1 MVDITAKLFWY
12 RSKEWYQIMADKL
25 TDFVYT
31 DESKETIDVI
41 NLLLLG
47 WILLG
52 LIVYIVGNI
61 VASYLRKRQSTSP
74 VPKHEPADENL
85 KTKEHVSCES
95 EVKSTQGDILPD
107 QEKPKKSHQIPTC
120 EGDDQEIAEW
130 INNVFSWIYKQ
141 RVVSPVIDAWISA
154 LNARTRLSSTEHGI
168 LVDFK
173 DLHASGPPR
182 ITEAWQSSNYKSDT
196 NLNAEMEVE
205 DLSFEVVVTQF
216 KEKEK
221 VIVPFVLNVERMIG
235 KVFIECTP
243 EDLTFVIKYSEAPQ
257 IQLSSEA
264 SKDHEISSEDHQP
277 LSDLVNEIT
286 LEALSSVIVPLRFN
300 CFPACP
306 RLMLKTHSEDDV
318 FEAAEDETD
327 KQLLVKIIKA
337 SKLGGSKGCSKPYC
351 VVEMDEPPQ
360 KFETMIVEGTDSP
373 FWDESFKFTVKDSA
387 ELLFEIYDKDKP
399 STDNFLGL
407 GIVGMDELEKNPSQR
422 QIIPLQSRPLE
433 EDDVTGSL
441 TAEFVFLNQSTPVTE
456 TTHLAQLT
464 TKENGYS
471 NSGKTVETNSRV
483 TAGGTVITTTTIKR
497 TKEEPSN
504 SVEPKHD
511 LNANSNS
518 VHSADPNMHK
528 AEEVLDQKERENSPN
543 AFSEQLAKN
552 DDCKFLNGLLPKVDL
567 ANSSVRPQSDSDKT
581 LDSNCVP
588 KTEIDLNQKKWTTV
602 EGNSV
607 LSAPVISYKLKFESL
622 EAESLPRESSDSSTL
637 VSDNPAANSVQLI
650 EPDLKHVK
658 GEISEKQL
666 ENKSIP
672 DPADSL
678 ALNINENVELADV
691 HVLEN
696 KFKLENSLE
705 AMHVPPPIPTLVIE
719 APLNNES
726 NEIIENK
733 SHDFKDPDIEIA
745 SLPLIA
751 ESGEISSLPSN
762 GIENGKDA
770 ETDVPG
776 TALKELEK
784 HSAPTAT
791 SKSTLIIH
799 SVQRVAVDKT
809 GHWKEVQEPENSVSE
824 SLEAS
829 PASHASK
836 DSHTSYS
843 ESAPS
848 SPSPANG
855 DRSRPKEKKTLMG
868 TLRRRLSFHKNR
880 SKSAENRFESA
891 SSYSQASSRS
901 TSADRGRQSSAQKL
915 SPFKGKFL
923 GQFLTVPGS
932 TRSSLSEASGISASS
947 TRTYINENSTLVIET
962 NENGIIKRYLIPN
975 SLVHRSKWKK
985 RGTKLH
991 IFNDHVF
998 LAKHL
1003 SGSTICQVCQKL
1015 LTRRPGKQGYEC
1027 RGCNL
1032 QCHKSC
1038 HVKVESYCSNS
1049 TINSMEV
1056 EYIHDPKGASPKS
1069 I

>member
-61 VASYLRKRQSTSP
+61 VASYLRKRKSSTP
-74 VPKHEPADENL
+74 VPKQEPADENL

-95 EVKSTQGDILPD
+95 EVKSNLEDIFPD
-107 QEKPKKSHQIPTC
+107 QDKPKKSHEIPTC
-120 EGDDQEIAEW
+120 EGDDQEVAEW

-141 RVVSPVIDAWISA
+141 RVVSPVIDAWVSA

-173 DLHASGPPR
+173 DLHASGSPR
-182 ITEAWQSSNYKSDT
+182 ITEVWQSSNYKSDI

-216 KEKEK
+216 KEKDK
-221 VIVPFVLNVERMIG
+221 VIVPFVLNIEKMIG
-235 KVFIECTP
+235 RIIIECTP
-243 EDLTFVIKYSEAPQ
+243 EDLTFVVKYSEAPQ
-257 IQLSSEA
+257 IQLSSEV
-264 SKDHEISSEDHQP
+264 SKDHEVSPEDHQP

-286 LEALSSVIVPLRFN
+286 FEALSSVIVPLRFN

-306 RLMLKTHSEDDV
+306 RLLLKTHSEDDV

-360 KFETMIVEGTDSP
+360 KFETKIVEGTDSP

-387 ELLFEIYDKDKP
+387 ELLFELYDKDKP

-456 TTHLAQLT
+456 TTHLAQLI
-464 TKENGYS
+464 TKENGYP

-518 VHSADPNMHK
+518 VHSADPNSHK
-528 AEEVLDQKERENSPN
+528 VEEVLDQKKRENTPN

-552 DDCKFLNGLLPKVDL
+552 GDCKLSNGTLPKGDL
-567 ANSSVRPQSDSDKT
+567 ANTSVHPQSDSDKI

-588 KTEIDLNQKKWTTV
+588 RIETDLNQK
-602 EGNSV
+602 ESASFEENSV

-622 EAESLPRESSDSSTL
+622 EAENLPQESSDSNKL
-637 VSDNPAANSVQLI
+637 VAENAEANSMQLI

-658 GEISEKQL
+658 AEISEMQL

-696 KFKLENSLE
+696 KPKLENSLE
-705 AMHVPPPIPTLVIE
+705 AVHVHVPPPIPTLVIE

-733 SHDFKDPDIEIA
+733 SHDFKDPDSEIA
-745 SLPLIA
+745 SLPSIA
-751 ESGEISSLPSN
+751 ESDEVSSLPSN
-762 GIENGKDA
+762 GIEKAKDA

-784 HSAPTAT
+784 HSTPTAT

-799 SVQRVAVDKT
+799 SVQR
-809 GHWKEVQEPENSVSE
+809 PENSVSD

-836 DSHTSYS
+836 DSRMSYS

-848 SPSPANG
+848 SPSPGMANG

-901 TSADRGRQSSAQKL
+901 TSVDRGRQSSAQKL

-923 GQFLTVPGS
+923 GS

-1003 SGSTICQVCQKL
+1003 PGSTMCQVCQRH

>member
-12 RSKEWYQIMADKL
+12 RAKEWYEIMADKL
-25 TDFVYT
+25 TDIVYT

-52 LIVYIVGNI
+52 LIVYIIGNI
-61 VASYLRKRQSTSP
+61 VASYLRKRQSSSP
-74 VPKHEPADENL
+74 IQEPADENL
-85 KTKEHVSCES
+85 RTKENVSGES
-95 EVKSTQGDILPD
+95 ELKASVDDVFL
-107 QEKPKKSHQIPTC
+107 QEKPKISHEIPVSD
-120 EGDDQEIAEW
+120 GDDQEIVDW

-141 RVVSPVIDAWISA
+141 RVVSPVIDAWLSA

-173 DLHASGPPR
+173 DLHASSPPQ
-182 ITEAWQSSNYKSDT
+182 ITDVRQSYTYRSDI
-196 NLNAEMEVE
+196 NLSGQMEVK
-205 DLSFEVVVTQF
+205 DMTFEIVVTQF

-221 VIVPFVLNVERMIG
+221 VTIPFVLNLQRIFGRIV
-235 KVFIECTP
+235 IECVP
-243 EDLTFVIKYSEAPQ
+243 EDLTFLVKYSETPQ
-257 IQLSSEA
+257 IQFSSET
-264 SKDHEISSEDHQP
+264 SKDHETSEEDHQP
-277 LSDLVNEIT
+277 LCDLVSEIT
-286 LEALSSVIVPLRFN
+286 SEALSSAIVNLRFN

-306 RLMLKTHSEDDV
+306 RLLLKTHSEDDV
-318 FEAAEDETD
+318 FEAAENDTD

-360 KFETMIVEGTDSP
+360 KFETQIIEATDSP
-373 FWDESFKFTVKDSA
+373 FWDESFKFIVKDSA

-399 STDNFLGL
+399 SKENFLGL
-407 GIVGMDELEKNPSQR
+407 GIVGMDELIKNPSQR

-441 TAEFVFLNQSTPVTE
+441 TAEFVFLNQSTPVVE
-456 TTHLAQLT
+456 TTHLAQHIA
-464 TKENGYS
+464 KENGYA

-497 TKEEPSN
+497 TKEEAIN
-504 SVEPKHD
+504 RMEPKHD
-511 LNANSNS
+511 PKANSNS
-518 VHSADPNMHK
+518 LHSAVPNLHK
-528 AEEVLDQKERENSPN
+528 VEEALEQKKTDNVLQKSN
-543 AFSEQLAKN
+543 ALSEQLAKN
-552 DDCKFLNGLLPKVDL
+552 GDCKILNGTLPLGDCTNTL
-567 ANSSVRPQSDSDKT
+567 IQPQSDINKCFDSKCLPHIP
-581 LDSNCVP
+581 LDSIQNKQENNEANSELLPINSIDIKPEADILPQKQFNLNKIEQEFDSSEADIVAQTQSDL
-588 KTEIDLNQKKWTTV
+588 KLVKVENSETELEIKHSNAGD
-602 EGNSV
+602 
-607 LSAPVISYKLKFESL
+607 LSAINLNKESDPVAL
-622 EAESLPRESSDSSTL
+622 
-637 VSDNPAANSVQLI
+637 
-650 EPDLKHVK
+650 HVF
-658 GEISEKQL
+658 
-666 ENKSIP
+666 ENKPI
-672 DPADSL
+672 
-678 ALNINENVELADV
+678 V
-691 HVLEN
+691 
-696 KFKLENSLE
+696 ENSLPP
-705 AMHVPPPIPTLVIE
+705 MHVHVSPPIPTFVVE
-719 APLNNES
+719 APQENETFL
-726 NEIIENK
+726 EILENK
-733 SHDFKDPDIEIA
+733 SHDYKDADSNIA
-745 SLPLIA
+745 SLPLVA
-751 ESGEISSLPSN
+751 ESDEISSLPSN
-762 GIENGKDA
+762 GLEKSKDA
-770 ETDVPG
+770 EADVPG

-784 HSAPTAT
+784 HSTPTAT

-799 SVQRVAVDKT
+799 SVQRPD
-809 GHWKEVQEPENSVSE
+809 NSMSE

-829 PASHASK
+829 PASHVSK
-836 DSHTSYS
+836 DSRTSYS
-843 ESAPS
+843 ESVPS
-848 SPSPANG
+848 SPSPGMADG

-891 SSYSQASSRS
+891 SNFSQASSRS
-901 TSADRGRQSSAQKL
+901 TSADRVRQVSAQKL

-923 GQFLTVPGS
+923 GS

-947 TRTYINENSTLVIET
+947 SRTYINENSTLIIET

-975 SLVHRSKWKK
+975 SLIHRSKWKK

-991 IFNDHVF
+991 IYNDHVF

-1003 SGSTICQVCQKL
+1003 SGTTVCQVCQKN

-1038 HVKVESYCSNS
+1038 HVKVEGYCSNS
-1049 TINSMEV
+1049 SVNSMEV

>member
-497 TKEEPSN
+497 TKE
-504 SVEPKHD
+504 
-511 LNANSNS
+511 
-518 VHSADPNMHK
+518 
-528 AEEVLDQKERENSPN
+528 
-543 AFSEQLAKN
+543 
-552 DDCKFLNGLLPKVDL
+552 
-567 ANSSVRPQSDSDKT
+567 
-581 LDSNCVP
+581 
-588 KTEIDLNQKKWTTV
+588 
-602 EGNSV
+602 
-607 LSAPVISYKLKFESL
+607 
-622 EAESLPRESSDSSTL
+622 
-637 VSDNPAANSVQLI
+637 
-650 EPDLKHVK
+650 
-658 GEISEKQL
+658 
-666 ENKSIP
+666 
-672 DPADSL
+672 
-678 ALNINENVELADV
+678 
-691 HVLEN
+691 
-696 KFKLENSLE
+696 
-705 AMHVPPPIPTLVIE
+705 
-719 APLNNES
+719 
-726 NEIIENK
+726 
-733 SHDFKDPDIEIA
+733 
-745 SLPLIA
+745 
-751 ESGEISSLPSN
+751 
-762 GIENGKDA
+762 DA

-799 SVQRVAVDKT
+799 SVQRENTQQNVK
-809 GHWKEVQEPENSVSE
+809 PENSVSE

-923 GQFLTVPGS
+923 GS

>member
-497 TKEEPSN
+497 TKE
-504 SVEPKHD
+504 
-511 LNANSNS
+511 
-518 VHSADPNMHK
+518 
-528 AEEVLDQKERENSPN
+528 
-543 AFSEQLAKN
+543 
-552 DDCKFLNGLLPKVDL
+552 
-567 ANSSVRPQSDSDKT
+567 
-581 LDSNCVP
+581 
-588 KTEIDLNQKKWTTV
+588 
-602 EGNSV
+602 
-607 LSAPVISYKLKFESL
+607 
-622 EAESLPRESSDSSTL
+622 
-637 VSDNPAANSVQLI
+637 
-650 EPDLKHVK
+650 
-658 GEISEKQL
+658 
-666 ENKSIP
+666 
-672 DPADSL
+672 
-678 ALNINENVELADV
+678 
-691 HVLEN
+691 
-696 KFKLENSLE
+696 
-705 AMHVPPPIPTLVIE
+705 
-719 APLNNES
+719 
-726 NEIIENK
+726 
-733 SHDFKDPDIEIA
+733 
-745 SLPLIA
+745 
-751 ESGEISSLPSN
+751 
-762 GIENGKDA
+762 DA

-799 SVQRVAVDKT
+799 SVQR
-809 GHWKEVQEPENSVSE
+809 PENSVSE

>member
-61 VASYLRKRQSTSP
+61 VASYLRKRQSTIP
-74 VPKHEPADENL
+74 VPKHETADEIL
-85 KTKEHVSCES
+85 KTKEHVSSES
-95 EVKSTQGDILPD
+95 EVKSNLEDILRD
-107 QEKPKKSHQIPTC
+107 QEIPKKSYEIPVC
-120 EGDDQEIAEW
+120 EGDDQEVAEW

-141 RVVSPVIDAWISA
+141 RVISPVIDAWISA

-173 DLHASGPPR
+173 DLHAVNPPR
-182 ITEAWQSSNYKSDT
+182 ITEVRQSSNYKSDI
-196 NLNAEMEVE
+196 NLGAEMEVE

-216 KEKEK
+216 KEKDK
-221 VIVPFVLNVERMIG
+221 IIVPFNLNVQRMIG
-235 KVFIECTP
+235 RVVIECTP
-243 EDLTFVIKYSEAPQ
+243 EDLTFVVKYSETPQ
-257 IQLSSEA
+257 IQLSSEL
-264 SKDHEISSEDHQP
+264 SKDHEMSPEDCQP

-286 LEALSSVIVPLRFN
+286 VEALSSVIVPLRFN

-306 RLMLKTHSEDDV
+306 RLLLKTHSEDDV
-318 FEAAEDETD
+318 FEAAEEETE

-360 KFETMIVEGTDSP
+360 KFETKVADGTDSP
-373 FWDESFKFTVKDSA
+373 FWDESFKFIVKDSA

-441 TAEFVFLNQSTPVTE
+441 TAEFVFLNQSTPVVE
-456 TTHLAQLT
+456 TTHLAQHI

-504 SVEPKHD
+504 RLEPKHD
-511 LNANSNS
+511 LNAYSNS
-518 VHSADPNMHK
+518 VHSADPNLHK
-528 AEEVLDQKERENSPN
+528 VEEVLDQNKRENTPN

-552 DDCKFLNGLLPKVDL
+552 GDCKLLNGTLAKSDL
-567 ANSSVRPQSDSDKT
+567 ANVSVLPQSDSNKI
-581 LDSNCVP
+581 LDSNYVP
-588 KTEIDLNQKKWTTV
+588 LIETDKNQKKSASF
-602 EGNSV
+602 EENSV
-607 LSAPVISYKLKFESL
+607 LSPHVDSKLKFESL
-622 EAESLPRESSDSSTL
+622 EAEDLSQEPSDLSKIISESTG
-637 VSDNPAANSVQLI
+637 ANSLQLI
-650 EPDLKHVK
+650 EPGLKHIK
-658 GEISEKQL
+658 AEISEMQH
-666 ENKSIP
+666 ENTNIP
-672 DPADSL
+672 DPAYSL
-678 ALNINENVELADV
+678 PLNINENVELVDV

-696 KFKLENSLE
+696 KPKLENSHE
-705 AMHVPPPIPTLVIE
+705 AVHVHVLPPIPTLVIE

-733 SHDFKDPDIEIA
+733 SHDFKDPDSEIA
-745 SLPLIA
+745 SLPSIA
-751 ESGEISSLPSN
+751 ESDEVSSLPSN
-762 GIENGKDA
+762 GIEKAKDA

-784 HSAPTAT
+784 HSTPTAT

-799 SVQRVAVDKT
+799 SVQR
-809 GHWKEVQEPENSVSE
+809 PENSVSE

-843 ESAPS
+843 ESAPT
-848 SPSPANG
+848 SPSLGKANG

-901 TSADRGRQSSAQKL
+901 TSADRGRQPSAQKL

-1003 SGSTICQVCQKL
+1003 SGSTTCQVCQKQ

>member
-497 TKEEPSN
+497 TKE
-504 SVEPKHD
+504 
-511 LNANSNS
+511 
-518 VHSADPNMHK
+518 
-528 AEEVLDQKERENSPN
+528 
-543 AFSEQLAKN
+543 
-552 DDCKFLNGLLPKVDL
+552 
-567 ANSSVRPQSDSDKT
+567 
-581 LDSNCVP
+581 
-588 KTEIDLNQKKWTTV
+588 
-602 EGNSV
+602 
-607 LSAPVISYKLKFESL
+607 
-622 EAESLPRESSDSSTL
+622 
-637 VSDNPAANSVQLI
+637 
-650 EPDLKHVK
+650 
-658 GEISEKQL
+658 
-666 ENKSIP
+666 
-672 DPADSL
+672 
-678 ALNINENVELADV
+678 
-691 HVLEN
+691 
-696 KFKLENSLE
+696 
-705 AMHVPPPIPTLVIE
+705 
-719 APLNNES
+719 
-726 NEIIENK
+726 
-733 SHDFKDPDIEIA
+733 
-745 SLPLIA
+745 
-751 ESGEISSLPSN
+751 
-762 GIENGKDA
+762 DA

-799 SVQRVAVDKT
+799 SVQRENTQQNVKVAVDKT

-923 GQFLTVPGS
+923 GS

>member
-61 VASYLRKRQSTSP
+61 VASYLRKRQSTIP
-74 VPKHEPADENL
+74 VPKHETADEIL
-85 KTKEHVSCES
+85 KTKEHVSSES
-95 EVKSTQGDILPD
+95 EVKSNLEDILRD
-107 QEKPKKSHQIPTC
+107 QEIPKKSYEIPVC
-120 EGDDQEIAEW
+120 EGDDQEVAEW

-141 RVVSPVIDAWISA
+141 RVISPVIDAWISA

-173 DLHASGPPR
+173 DLHAVNPPR
-182 ITEAWQSSNYKSDT
+182 ITEVRQSSNYKSDI
-196 NLNAEMEVE
+196 NLGAEMEVE

-216 KEKEK
+216 KEKDK
-221 VIVPFVLNVERMIG
+221 IIVPFNLNVQRMIG
-235 KVFIECTP
+235 RVVIECTP
-243 EDLTFVIKYSEAPQ
+243 EDLTFVVKYSETPQ
-257 IQLSSEA
+257 IQLSSEL
-264 SKDHEISSEDHQP
+264 SKDHEMSPEDCQP

-286 LEALSSVIVPLRFN
+286 VEALSSVIVPLRFN

-306 RLMLKTHSEDDV
+306 RLLLKTHSEDDV
-318 FEAAEDETD
+318 FEAAEEETE

-360 KFETMIVEGTDSP
+360 KFETKVADGTDSP
-373 FWDESFKFTVKDSA
+373 FWDESFKFIVKDSA

-441 TAEFVFLNQSTPVTE
+441 TAEFVFLNQSTPVVE
-456 TTHLAQLT
+456 TTHLAQHI

-497 TKEEPSN
+497 TKE
-504 SVEPKHD
+504 
-511 LNANSNS
+511 
-518 VHSADPNMHK
+518 
-528 AEEVLDQKERENSPN
+528 
-543 AFSEQLAKN
+543 
-552 DDCKFLNGLLPKVDL
+552 
-567 ANSSVRPQSDSDKT
+567 
-581 LDSNCVP
+581 
-588 KTEIDLNQKKWTTV
+588 
-602 EGNSV
+602 
-607 LSAPVISYKLKFESL
+607 
-622 EAESLPRESSDSSTL
+622 
-637 VSDNPAANSVQLI
+637 
-650 EPDLKHVK
+650 
-658 GEISEKQL
+658 
-666 ENKSIP
+666 
-672 DPADSL
+672 
-678 ALNINENVELADV
+678 
-691 HVLEN
+691 
-696 KFKLENSLE
+696 
-705 AMHVPPPIPTLVIE
+705 
-719 APLNNES
+719 
-726 NEIIENK
+726 
-733 SHDFKDPDIEIA
+733 
-745 SLPLIA
+745 
-751 ESGEISSLPSN
+751 
-762 GIENGKDA
+762 DA

-784 HSAPTAT
+784 HSTPTAT

-799 SVQRVAVDKT
+799 SVQR
-809 GHWKEVQEPENSVSE
+809 PENSVSE

-843 ESAPS
+843 ESAPT
-848 SPSPANG
+848 SPSLGKANG

-901 TSADRGRQSSAQKL
+901 TSADRGRQPSAQKL

-1003 SGSTICQVCQKL
+1003 SGSTTCQVCQKQ